1 MKRYTVEVT
10 EDSDGNAILPLP
22 TEMLEEA
29 GWKEGDVLE
38 WKDNLD
44 GTYSMI
50 KKVQDMEWVL
60 VETLIS
66 YRMRYMVQVPKG
78 NSDWALDTVTME
90 QAKEFSQKC
99 LGEQTIDHRVVS
111 EQYALDLCN
120 ADNSYISSWT
130 DEKKIDAFFTKYG
143 EKVEL

>member
-10 EDSDGNAILPLP
+10 EDSDGNAVLPLP

-38 WKDNLD
+38 WKDNHD
-44 GTYSMI
+44 GTYSII

-60 VETLIS
+60 VETIIS

-78 NSDWALDTVTME
+78 NSEWALDTVTME

-99 LGEQTIDHRVVS
+99 LGEQIIDHRVVS